1 MDYYRECCCIAWKD
15 FKPADDQTRAWVLL
29 PVACVCGG
37 VNKYRQ
43 GPVGEPLFARF
54 DTPANMSLPHTL
66 NSLDSGTEAH
76 VSKDDPAQ
84 VWRQQWARLRA
95 YHRPASATAQADR
108 VKDLEAR
115 LAAAEQEL
123 ARGKEK
129 IQRMQQ
135 SFSWQST
142 GWLRAMRRVLLDRSR
157 RRVPVDLALDMP
169 ESWEAAPAKGR
180 IVGWCALAGGVP
192 VSAVRARIDGRVFP
206 ATKDRIFRPDVAQ
219 SNGWAVADAP
229 YGFEIA
235 YELEPEREYAVIL
248 EVCLPTGRWQAQE
261 ARPLRTSRRPVQ
273 RDYATWV
280 DRYDRLTPEKAS
292 ALRAKLGALAPDQ
305 NPRISILMPVYN
317 APERWLVR
325 AIESVREQVYEN
337 WELCIADDAS
347 PAAHVREVLARYAQQ
362 DARIK
367 VVHRETNGHI
377 SRASNSALELASG
390 EWVALLDHDDELSP
404 DALACVVLNH
414 ARRPDVAAWYSD
426 EDKIDEEG
434 QRFDPYFKP
443 DYLPD
448 LLTGQNCLSH
458 LSVFRTD
465 LIRAVGGFRVGYEGS
480 QDWDLALRV
489 VEQLRPEQVGHI
501 PKVLYHWRAIRG
513 STALANTEKDYTV
526 GAAERALQDH
536 FQRRGVAVSLQP
548 VPGHHWRAIYP
559 MPARAPMVSIIIPSY
574 NAAGYLRQCLGS
586 IRDLTDYPEYEIIVV
601 NNRSDDPDALAL
613 LHWIQQDPAIRVLDY
628 PAPFNYSAINNFAV
642 RHARGALV
650 CLLNNDIEVITPGWL
665 REMVSHATRPE
676 IGAVGA
682 MLYYPDDTIQH
693 AGVFLG
699 LGGVAAHAFLH
710 APRGSDG
717 QKNRARLIQNYS
729 AVTAACLLIR
739 RALFEEV
746 GGFNEREL
754 AVAFNDVDFCLRIR
768 RAGYR
773 NLWTPFAELYHHE
786 SISRGLDDTPEKKH
800 RFDAEVDYMKRT
812 WGELLAADPAYNTN
826 LSLEIEGMQL
836 AWPPRTQAW

>member
-1 MDYYRECCCIAWKD
+1 
-15 FKPADDQTRAWVLL
+15 
-29 PVACVCGG
+29 
-37 VNKYRQ
+37 
-43 GPVGEPLFARF
+43 
-54 DTPANMSLPHTL
+54 MSLPHTL

-157 RRVPVDLALDMP
+157 RRVPVHLALDMP

-192 VSAVRARIDGRVFP
+192 LAAVRARIDGRVFS

-305 NPRISILMPVYN
+305 KPRISILMPVYN

-404 DALACVVLNH
+404 DALA
-414 ARRPDVAAWYSD
+414 
-426 EDKIDEEG
+426 
-434 QRFDPYFKP
+434 
-443 DYLPD
+443 
-448 LLTGQNCLSH
+448 
-458 LSVFRTD
+458 
-465 LIRAVGGFRVGYEGS
+465 
-480 QDWDLALRV
+480 
-489 VEQLRPEQVGHI
+489 
-501 PKVLYHWRAIRG
+501 
-513 STALANTEKDYTV
+513 
-526 GAAERALQDH
+526 
-536 FQRRGVAVSLQP
+536 
-548 VPGHHWRAIYP
+548 
-559 MPARAPMVSIIIPSY
+559 
-574 NAAGYLRQCLGS
+574 
-586 IRDLTDYPEYEIIVV
+586 
-601 NNRSDDPDALAL
+601 
-613 LHWIQQDPAIRVLDY
+613 
-628 PAPFNYSAINNFAV
+628 
-642 RHARGALV
+642 
-650 CLLNNDIEVITPGWL
+650 
-665 REMVSHATRPE
+665 
-676 IGAVGA
+676 
-682 MLYYPDDTIQH
+682 
-693 AGVFLG
+693 
-699 LGGVAAHAFLH
+699 
-710 APRGSDG
+710 
-717 QKNRARLIQNYS
+717 
-729 AVTAACLLIR
+729 
-739 RALFEEV
+739 
-746 GGFNEREL
+746 
-754 AVAFNDVDFCLRIR
+754 
-768 RAGYR
+768 
-773 NLWTPFAELYHHE
+773 
-786 SISRGLDDTPEKKH
+786 
-800 RFDAEVDYMKRT
+800 
-812 WGELLAADPAYNTN
+812 
-826 LSLEIEGMQL
+826 
-836 AWPPRTQAW
+836 